1 MDTIPLLIPLFVLA
15 VVSLTVAAGDDVG
28 CPGAP
33 SMSVEAACRK
43 ACGTQLMYDVCRD
56 ALRDVPDP
64 SASHDVTEYAL
75 AAARGAL
82 ASEAA
87 TMDVSIQLLYNASI
101 SGDEKAAYMECVQS
115 YTAATEA
122 ISNVQGNLPICSFD
136 GLAADYK
143 NGLLHL
149 ENCRDRVI
157 KLAAS
162 PLYAMVLVDRNKAVL
177 AFFLGQL
184 LGI

>member
-1 MDTIPLLIPLFVLA
+1 MDTIPRLVRLLVLA
-15 VVSLTVAAGDDVG
+15 VVSLTVAAADDVG

-56 ALRDVPDP
+56 SLRDVPDP
-64 SASHDVTEYAL
+64 SASHDVTGYAL
-75 AAARGAL
+75 AAARGVL
-82 ASEAA
+82 ASEGA
-87 TMDVSIQLLYNASI
+87 TMDAAIQLLFNASL
-101 SGDEKAAYMECVQS
+101 SGDEKSAYVECVES
-115 YTAATEA
+115 YTAAEEA
-122 ISNVQGNLPICSFD
+122 IGNVLDDLPVCSFD

-143 NGLLHL
+143 NGLLDL

-157 KLAAS
+157 RLPAS

-184 LGI
+184 FGI